1 MLKKGRK
8 RSQPSKEI
16 WKKQLINLLMD
27 INSKVLRRL
36 KCSTNLKI
44 SFKVIGEGKGRLVGG
59 NTTIFVL
66 VNQKRKSFTIQINVE
81 KNFTELERYINNMIK
96 SFYFQ
101 PTVLLLMEHLCS
113 S

>member
-1 MLKKGRK
+1 
-8 RSQPSKEI
+8 
-16 WKKQLINLLMD
+16 MD
-27 INSKVLRRL
+27 IISKVLRRI

-44 SFKVIGEGKGRLVGG
+44 SFKVISEGKGRLVGG
-59 NTTIFVL
+59 KTTIFVL

-101 PTVLLLMEHLCS
+101 PTAGLIINGAFMFKLNLGVTWLASPSLSFFFPRNS